1 MPLTLTLRIHIEAKS
16 FTHRED
22 IQKSVE
28 ASFQPKT
35 PKYQVLLRN
44 FPTNI
49 RLHFRKQP
57 LTAKLLLRH
66 SSRASNSRSKLNIP
80 FLLDADIRSALTKRC
95 LII

>member
-44 FPTNI
+44 FPPI
-49 RLHFRKQP
+49 LGFI
-57 LTAKLLLRH
+57 LESSLLLQNCYCDTVRVLQIAGP
-66 SSRASNSRSKLNIP
+66 S
-80 FLLDADIRSALTKRC
+80 
-95 LII
+95 